1 MKRYGSAS
9 SLLLAAC
16 LAVASSAQGFD
27 IEQDY
32 TGRYYQCM
40 NASGGVTVNM
50 LNCIAD
56 GMATQDARLNGAYS
70 KARSELSEQRRDAL
84 LNAQRRW
91 IEYRDANCGFYA
103 TAAGTIAQ
111 VISNEC
117 YLRETIHRAGPSAAT
132 PPTSWIPLNAKP
144 PASPSAGRISRT

>member
-16 LAVASSAQGFD
+16 LAVASTAQGYD
-27 IEQDY
+27 IEEDY
-32 TGRYYQCM
+32 TGRYDQYM
-40 NASGGVTVNM
+40 NASCGVTVNM
-50 LNCIAD
+50 INCIAD
-56 GMATQDARLNGAYS
+56 EMATQDARLNGAYS
-70 KARSELSEQRRDAL
+70 KARSEFSEQRRDAL

-103 TAAGTIAQ
+103 TAGGTIAQ

-117 YLRETIHRAGPSAAT
+117 YLRETIHRAVELENMAN
-132 PPTSWIPLNAKP
+132 W
-144 PASPSAGRISRT
+144 